1 MSCGP
6 GKIKLQGVAAIRGQ
20 KVMVLRFIQGRN
32 PAWVERPFFAKY
44 NPEATWLD
52 HLKPAFGE
60 ERFFFE
66 EEYNAMT
73 AR

>member
-1 MSCGP
+1 
-6 GKIKLQGVAAIRGQ
+6 
-20 KVMVLRFIQGRN
+20 MVLRFIQGRN